1 MVQIYQSMQKIWSKY
16 NFLVKMMD
24 FQILSRTGQMEILI
38 LSRTQ
43 HTKCEISWKRKVH
56 MVKLLVL
63 FNTYIRVTSGRTE
76 HFLYIL
82 LILSISLRRV
92 RDKCDFFGR
101 MSILVQIWLK
111 NWISF
116 QIKVSENHDTGISSN
131 LKEKKATIGQNFC
144 QN

>member
-16 NFLVKMMD
+16 NFLVKIKD

-38 LSRTQ
+38 LSRTR

-76 HFLYIL
+76 HFLCIL

-92 RDKCDFFGR
+92 RDKCDFFWQDERLGAN
-101 MSILVQIWLK
+101 LALK
-111 NWISF
+111 
-116 QIKVSENHDTGISSN
+116 
-131 LKEKKATIGQNFC
+131 LNFFSDKSVWKSWHRYK
-144 QN
+144 